1 MNMENARSVQFAEF
15 VANQR
20 RTAMKGWA
28 RIAACLIAASVLLA
42 ACSLAQATA
51 DLYAAQS
58 QVERWKA
65 STSTREEVP
74 AGQHQSLREQ
84 DGVAVDGSGNA
95 RLDMGGC
102 ILRIFRDSNLQVE
115 GLPTDSAPVCVARF
129 TEGTIYNQVDKEMIV
144 NTEFAVIRTL
154 GTSFLV
160 HLDRTRGLLWVIVDE
175 GRLTV
180 QAAGADVLVAAGE
193 QTWVWR
199 GQPPEPVRP
208 ATRPEAGTLF
218 PTLESLTNGAL
229 ADTALLDQGS
239 APPALTVTI
248 EQNAQEVFAGE
259 CGEPRTLQV
268 RASLSAPAGV
278 PGMVPWANLT
288 YQWQGIDAQS
298 VMMERVDDQ
307 TFTAEIGPFDYCC
320 AQTTLAYR
328 VEVYGPNR
336 EVLGGGDGKALLSYC
351 IQ

>member
-160 HLDRTRGLLWVIVDE
+160 HLDRARGLLWVVVAE

-180 QAAGADVLVAAGE
+180 QAAGAEVQVAAGE

-218 PTLESLTNGAL
+218 PALETLTNGEL

-239 APPALTVTI
+239 APALTVTV
-248 EQNAQEVFAGE
+248 EQSAQEVFAGE
-259 CGEPRTLQV
+259 CGAPRTLQIV
-268 RASLSAPAGV
+268 ARLDGPPEVIRPVQRASV
-278 PGMVPWANLT
+278 T
-288 YQWQGIDAQS
+288 YQWEGIDPQFVS
-298 VMMERVDDQ
+298 MERVDDQ

-320 AQTTLAYR
+320 TQTTLAYR

-336 EVLGGGDGKALLSYC
+336 EVLGSGDGKALLSYC